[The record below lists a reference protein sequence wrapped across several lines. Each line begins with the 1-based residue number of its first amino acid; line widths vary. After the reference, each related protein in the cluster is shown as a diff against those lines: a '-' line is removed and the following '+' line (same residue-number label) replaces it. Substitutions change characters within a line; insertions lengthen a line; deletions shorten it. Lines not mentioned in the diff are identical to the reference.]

1 MAVNN
6 ELFYHNLS
14 TMLDAGL
21 PISRA
26 LTVTAQ
32 SSSRRMRETL
42 TKILKII
49 QEGNTLTEAMQRFPK
64 VFDRLDVLAIEAA
77 ENSGSLPRVLMM
89 LSQWHNLK
97 KTIKGK
103 IISGLLFPA
112 VILFFAALFIPLP
125 SLILGHSTVSDAVR
139 QSIFIMS
146 IFFVPALI
154 IYLIIIFTP
163 RTGPLRY
170 ALDTVSLLIPALGK
184 ALKHLAL
191 SRYCYSFYILLSAG
205 VPITD
210 CTRIATQT
218 TTNLVIADRLKG
230 AELCVQQGRDASEG
244 FKEPLSDGFIDL
256 WKSGEESGQLDSS
269 VKKLADMN
277 SETAVFNFQLFSFW
291 LPKIIYGLVCLMMIY
306 YIFKGYGLL
315 YSFMPMS

>member
-21 PISRA
+21 PITRA
-26 LTVTAQ
+26 LTVAAQ
-32 SSSRRMRETL
+32 GSSRGMSVTI
-42 TKILKII
+42 TKVLKTI
-49 QEGNTLTEAMQRFPK
+49 QEGKTLTEAMQRFPK
-64 VFDRLDVLAIEAA
+64 VFDRLDVQAIEAA
-77 ENSGSLPRVLMM
+77 ENSGSLPQVLKI
-89 LSQWHNLK
+89 LTEWHNLK

-103 IISGLLFPA
+103 LISGLLFPA
-112 VILFFAALFIPLP
+112 VILFFAALVIPLP
-125 SLILGHSTVSDAVR
+125 YYILGQLSMYGYIR

-146 IFFVPALI
+146 IFYVPALI
-154 IYLIIIFTP
+154 IYLIIAFTP

-170 ALDTVSLLIPALGK
+170 VLDAVSLFIPVLGNALE
-184 ALKHLAL
+184 HLAL
-191 SRYCYSFYILLSAG
+191 SRYCYSFYVLLSAG

-230 AELCVQQGRDASEG
+230 AELCVQQGRDVSEG
-244 FKEPLSDGFIDL
+244 FKGPLPAGFVDI
-256 WKSGEESGQLDSS
+256 WKTGEESGQLDSCA
-269 VKKLADMN
+269 KRLADTN
-277 SETAVFNFQLFSFW
+277 SETAVFYLQIFAYWFPRLV
-291 LPKIIYGLVCLMMIY
+291 YGLIGLMMIY

-315 YSFMPMS
+315 NSSMR